1 MLEKFPP
8 KQRLVSALPEW
19 AGHTPPSTD
28 AVIGVLRGEG
38 IGPEVVDAALG
49 ILDLIGKGTGEKFDV
64 RIGGKIGLPAQAESG
79 RPLTPA
85 VIDFCQSI
93 FEERGALLCGP
104 GGGRFVY
111 DLRARFDLY
120 CKFTPV
126 RPLPALRNVG
136 ALKPEAVSKVDL
148 IVVRENTGGL
158 YFGDGE
164 TAGEVEKSARHTFGY
179 TEAQVH
185 RILDA
190 AIRLAQMRRGKLSVI
205 LKPGGVPAISQLWQ
219 GKLDELAGRAA
230 IQPEVL
236 EVDNAIYQLIA
247 DASRFDVLVA
257 PNAFGDILSDGASLL
272 LGSRGM
278 SYSGNFGA
286 AGFAVYQ
293 TGHGAAHDLTGTN
306 RANPIGQILSLAMML
321 RESFGQHEAAGAIE
335 TAIEETLRAG
345 WRTADI
351 AEAGSRVVGTKE
363 MGAIIGRQLEVA
375 LESRTTRT

>member
-1 MLEKFPP
+1 MLEEFHPN
-8 KQRLVSALPEW
+8 QRLVSALPEW
-19 AGHTPPSTD
+19 AGHTPASSD

-49 ILDLIGKGTGEKFDV
+49 ILDLVGKCTGERFDV
-64 RIGGKIGLPAQAESG
+64 RMGGKIGLPAQAESG
-79 RPLTPA
+79 RPLTPE
-85 VIDFCQSI
+85 VIDFCQTI
-93 FEERGALLCGP
+93 FEERGAVLCGP

-120 CKFTPV
+120 CKFTPIQPV
-126 RPLPALRNVG
+126 PALRNVG
-136 ALKPEAVSKVDL
+136 VLKPEAVSKVDL

-164 TAGEVEKSARHTFGY
+164 IVGEAEKSARHSFEY

-185 RILDA
+185 RILEA
-190 AIRLAQMRRGKLSVI
+190 AIRLAQMRRGKLSVV
-205 LKPGGVPAISQLWQ
+205 LKPGGIPAISKLWQ
-219 GKLDELAGRAA
+219 GKLEELAARAA

-236 EVDNAIYQLIA
+236 EVDNAVYQLIA
-247 DASRFDVLVA
+247 NASRFDVVVA

-286 AGFAVYQ
+286 AGCAVYQ
-293 TGHGAAHDLTGTN
+293 TGHGAAHDLAGTN

-321 RESFGQHEAAGAIE
+321 RESFGHQEAAEAIE
-335 TAIEETLRAG
+335 TAIAETLRGG

-351 AEAGSRVVGTKE
+351 AEGGSRVVGTKE
-363 MGAIIGRQLEVA
+363 MGARIARNLEAVLQA
-375 LESRTTRT
+375 QTTRP